1 MAALEEYRRK
11 RRLGRTPEPMPADG
25 GRAGAGN
32 SFVIHEHHARAL
44 HWDLRLERDGVLAS
58 WAVPKGLPTDPKV
71 NRLAVHVEDHPL
83 EYGRFEGT
91 IGDHEYGAGTVKIWD
106 AGTYTTEKW
115 TDREVKFVL
124 HGQRATG
131 RFVLFQTDGK
141 NWMLHRM
148 DAPAAADWT
157 AMPES
162 VEPMQASAGPM
173 PADERG
179 WSFEMRWTGLRAQV
193 RAEGGRGT
201 ITAAGGRTVTTAF
214 PELRGLS
221 DQLGSTQALL
231 DGVITRFDRQ
241 VRPEPDALALR
252 LKATA
257 AVRRTLARDEPVTFL
272 AFDLLHLDG
281 VAILAEPY
289 VQRRE
294 LLITLDV
301 DGLAWQTPP
310 AFTGTGAAAVDAAR
324 ALGLGGLIAKRLDS
338 PYRAG
343 EQSLDWLD
351 ISVAAG

>member
-1 MAALEEYRRK
+1 VAALDEYRRK
-11 RRLGRTPEPMPADG
+11 RRPGQTPEPMPDAAEA
-25 GRAGAGN
+25 AGAGN

-44 HWDLRLERDGVLAS
+44 HWDLRLERDGVLVS

-124 HGQRATG
+124 HGRRTTG

-148 DAPAAADWT
+148 DTAAAPDWA
-157 AMPES
+157 AMPKS
-162 VEPMQASAGPM
+162 VQPMVATAAPM
-173 PADERG
+173 PTDERG
-179 WSFEMRWTGLRAQV
+179 WSFEMRWTGLRVQL
-193 RAEGGRGT
+193 RAEGGRGAV
-201 ITAAGGRTVTTAF
+201 TAAGGRPVTTAF

-231 DGVITRFDRQ
+231 DGVIALFDQQ
-241 VRPEPDALALR
+241 VPRAPDAMALR

-257 AVRRTLARDEPVTFL
+257 ATRRILARDGPATFL

-281 VAILAEPY
+281 KALLATPY
-289 VQRRE
+289 DRRRE
-294 LLITLDV
+294 LLI
-301 DGLAWQTPP
+301 GLEVHGSAWQTPP
-310 AFTGTGAAAVDAAR
+310 VFTGTGAAAADAAS

-338 PYRAG
+338 PYQAG
-343 EQSLDWLD
+343 ERSLDWLD
-351 ISVAAG
+351 IAVAAP